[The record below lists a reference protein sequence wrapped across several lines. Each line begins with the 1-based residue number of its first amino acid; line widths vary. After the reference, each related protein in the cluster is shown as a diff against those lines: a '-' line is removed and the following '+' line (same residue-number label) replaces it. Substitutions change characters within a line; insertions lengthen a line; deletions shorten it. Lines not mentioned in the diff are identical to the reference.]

1 MIHTYSHTHQSTV
14 QPKRNLAFCNN
25 MDGPRGY
32 YAKWNKSNKYCLY
45 VKSKTQNKWTNVT
58 MVIDTKDK
66 QLFARRE
73 SVRGGIGDGN

>member
-1 MIHTYSHTHQSTV
+1 
-14 QPKRNLAFCNN
+14 